1 MGILIKMTLEIHG
14 MGGSAPCRIPYMTC
28 EVLGLDY
35 KMVNCDLMKGDHKT
49 PEYLKMNPQHTIP
62 TMKDGDF
69 CMNESRPIAT
79 YLASKYGKDDK
90 LYPIMFGGPTPGQ
103 DKMDRFK
110 EVMGWVEDFIKPT
123 GYVAGTDHM
132 TVADIA
138 WLATY
143 STIVASEHFDLSS

>member
-1 MGILIKMTLEIHG
+1 MGKM
-14 MGGSAPCRIPYMTC
+14 A
-28 EVLGLDY
+28 
-35 KMVNCDLMKGDHKT
+35 NCDLMKGDHKT

-90 LYPIMFGGPTPGQ
+90 LYPKDVTTRAIVDQRLYFDMGVFYKAFGDNVYPIMFGGPTPGQ

-110 EVMGWVEDFIKPT
+110 EVMGWVEKMKGEIPNYEKAN
-123 GYVAGTDHM
+123 GEGAAGFGGWFK
-132 TVADIA
+132 AA
-138 WLATY
+138 K
-143 STIVASEHFDLSS
+143 EK